1 MILPLCF
8 GHAGG
13 ALVLWQG
20 LRVHGNQMSAI
31 LILGIDPG
39 LNRCG
44 WGLVASEGARL
55 SHVAHGI
62 ITPKAQQQLASRL
75 LCLFEELGAVI
86 DRHNPHEVA
95 VEETFVNN
103 NARAA
108 LALGQARGVALAA
121 AARRGVLVAEYSPAT
136 IKKAIVGSGSAD
148 KTQIAFMVRRLLPT
162 AGDVS
167 ADAADALGVALCHA
181 AHGGFKRKVGG

>member
-1 MILPLCF
+1 
-8 GHAGG
+8 
-13 ALVLWQG
+13 
-20 LRVHGNQMSAI
+20 MSAI
-31 LILGIDPG
+31 LILGVDPG

-44 WGLVASEGARL
+44 WGLVLSEGARL
-55 SHVAHGI
+55 SHVAHGVI
-62 ITPKAQQQLASRL
+62 KPAQQQQLASRL
-75 LCLFEELGAVI
+75 YDVFEGLCAVI
-86 DRHNPHEVA
+86 AQYQPHEAA
-95 VEETFVNN
+95 VEETFVNS

-121 AARRGVLVAEYSPAT
+121 AARSGLVVGEYAPTT
-136 IKKAIVGSGSAD
+136 IKKAIVGSGAAD

-181 AHGGFKRKVGG
+181 AHGGFRRRAGA

>member
-1 MILPLCF
+1 
-8 GHAGG
+8 
-13 ALVLWQG
+13 
-20 LRVHGNQMSAI
+20 MSAI
-31 LILGIDPG
+31 FILGVDPG

-44 WGLVASEGARL
+44 WGVIASEGARL
-55 SHVAHGI
+55 SHVAHGVI
-62 ITPKAQQQLASRL
+62 KPAPQQQLASRL
-75 LCLFEELGAVI
+75 HDLFEQLSLVI
-86 DRHNPHEVA
+86 AQHQPHEAA
-95 VEETFVNN
+95 VEETFVNS

-121 AARRGVLVAEYSPAT
+121 AARSGVQVAEYAPTT
-136 IKKAIVGSGSAD
+136 IKKAIVGSGAAD

-181 AHGGFKRKVGG
+181 AHGGFRRRTGA

>member
-1 MILPLCF
+1 MT
-8 GHAGG
+8 
-13 ALVLWQG
+13 
-20 LRVHGNQMSAI
+20 AI

-62 ITPKAQQQLASRL
+62 VAPKSQQQLASRL
-75 LCLFEELGAVI
+75 LFLFEELGAII
-86 DRHNPHEVA
+86 DQHNPHEVA
-95 VEETFVNN
+95 VEETFVNS

-121 AARRGVLVAEYSPAT
+121 AARRGVVVAEYSPAT

-162 AGDVS
+162 AGDVT

-181 AHGGFKRKVGG
+181 AHGGFKRRAGG

>member
-1 MILPLCF
+1 
-8 GHAGG
+8 
-13 ALVLWQG
+13 
-20 LRVHGNQMSAI
+20 MSAR
-31 LILGIDPG
+31 LILGVDPG

-44 WGLVASEGARL
+44 WGVILSDGARL
-55 SHVAHGI
+55 SHVAHGVI
-62 ITPKAQQQLASRL
+62 KPPAQQQLASRL
-75 LCLFEELGAVI
+75 HDVFAGLCEVI
-86 DRHNPHEVA
+86 ATHAPHEAA
-95 VEETFVNN
+95 VEETFVNS

-121 AARRGVLVAEYSPAT
+121 AAASGLVVGEYAPTT
-136 IKKAIVGSGSAD
+136 IKKAIVGSGAAD

-181 AHGGFKRKVGG
+181 AHGGFARRAQI

>member
-1 MILPLCF
+1 
-8 GHAGG
+8 
-13 ALVLWQG
+13 
-20 LRVHGNQMSAI
+20 MSAI
-31 LILGIDPG
+31 LILGVDPG

-44 WGLVASEGARL
+44 WGLVLSEGARL

-62 ITPKAQQQLASRL
+62 IKPAQQQQLASRL
-75 LCLFEELGAVI
+75 HDLFEGLCAVI
-86 DRHNPHEVA
+86 AQYQPHEAA
-95 VEETFVNN
+95 VEETFVNS

-121 AARRGVLVAEYSPAT
+121 AARSGLAVGEYAPTT
-136 IKKAIVGSGSAD
+136 IKKAVVGSGAAD

-181 AHGGFKRKVGG
+181 AHGGFRRRAGA

>member
-1 MILPLCF
+1 
-8 GHAGG
+8 
-13 ALVLWQG
+13 
-20 LRVHGNQMSAI
+20 MSAI
-31 LILGIDPG
+31 LILGVDPG

-44 WGLVASEGARL
+44 WGLVLSEGSRL
-55 SHVAHGI
+55 SHVAHGV

-75 LCLFEELGAVI
+75 HDVFEGLCAVI
-86 DRHNPHEVA
+86 EQYQPHEAA
-95 VEETFVNN
+95 VEETFVNS

-121 AARRGVLVAEYSPAT
+121 AARAGLIVGEYAPTT
-136 IKKAIVGSGSAD
+136 IKKAVVGSGSAD

-162 AGDVS
+162 AGEVK

-181 AHGGFKRKVGG
+181 AHGGFRRKAGGA

>member
-1 MILPLCF
+1 MT
-8 GHAGG
+8 
-13 ALVLWQG
+13 
-20 LRVHGNQMSAI
+20 AI

-44 WGLVASEGARL
+44 WGLIASEGSRL
-55 SHVAHGI
+55 SHVAHGVI
-62 ITPKAQQQLASRL
+62 KPAATQQLASRL
-75 LCLFEELGAVI
+75 HDVFEGLSAVLEQ
-86 DRHNPHEVA
+86 HQPHECA
-95 VEETFVNN
+95 VEETFVNS

-121 AARRGVLVAEYSPAT
+121 AARRGVLVAEYAPST
-136 IKKAIVGSGSAD
+136 IKKAIVGAGHAD

-162 AGDVS
+162 AGEVS

-181 AHGGFKRKVGG
+181 AHAGFRRAATRS

>member
-1 MILPLCF
+1 M
-8 GHAGG
+8 
-13 ALVLWQG
+13 
-20 LRVHGNQMSAI
+20 NTI
-31 LILGIDPG
+31 LILGVDPG

-55 SHVAHGI
+55 AHVAHGVI
-62 ITPKAQQQLASRL
+62 KPVAQQQLASRL
-75 LCLFEELGAVI
+75 HDVFVGLSEVI
-86 DRHNPHEVA
+86 ERYAPDEAA
-95 VEETFVNN
+95 VEETYVNA

-121 AARRGVLVAEYSPAT
+121 AARNGLAVAEYAPAT
-136 IKKAIVGSGSAD
+136 IKKAIVGSGAAD

-162 AGDVS
+162 AGEVA

-181 AHGGFKRKVGG
+181 AHGGFRRRAGG